1 MKMAE
6 ENKENKNLDEEVIE
20 ESIDEVVNQCE
31 EPERQRKALKIKNLQ
46 RLRQRLR
53 SMLTNTRDSWQSFTI
68 SVREHQRKKPICM
81 MTA

>member
-31 EPERQRKALKIKNLQ
+31 EPVEAEESTENKELAEAKAKA
-46 RLRQRLR
+46 
-53 SMLTNTRDSWQSFTI
+53 
-68 SVREHQRKKPICM
+68 E
-81 MTA
+81 